1 MKTLATVLF
10 SLLLSVCGLAA
21 DADAAIVSTMGK
33 GVGVTAEEA
42 LKDSF
47 RDAVE
52 RAVGVF
58 VDAEAQA
65 ENDQLIRDQVLTHSN
80 AYIAKYKKVSE
91 RKIENGLQEVKIVA
105 EVKKGE
111 LTQKL
116 RDTMPEK
123 VFSLGDELKRRYD
136 ERQQIRIELNDQQQ
150 QETAKEISQEK
161 RDADAAALIRNTLA
175 DFNPTATMLDIAA
188 TGTKPTVTGTN
199 GETMVGYDLRMA
211 LSQEKYHKTLVPRL
225 KQLFGQITL
234 RKPQTENFILN
245 TVSSEMTP
253 STCARIFREGT
264 NVSMLAIPADSIW
277 ERSIE
282 INGSHCKLPE
292 CRFIRPGCKEICGRD
307 SPNVWIVDKIQGS
320 APKLRVGM
328 TGYVLAE
335 ACCNALADVVESWDK
350 LPAVEY
356 VAELVD
362 SSGETI
368 TAQTFHVLQELRW
381 IGFGDDLKSG
391 KSFYVMPWCQ
401 ISGYVVDEKIQL
413 FNGVLYDGNGNV
425 LEKADAQKK
434 VLKSLLSEEVRMHC
448 TFEVLEEELK
458 SAAAIRVRAAD
469 K

>member
-1 MKTLATVLF
+1 MKTLATF
-10 SLLLSVCGLAA
+10 LLSIVLPVCGQVA
-21 DADAAIVSTMGK
+21 DDAIVSTMGK

-65 ENDQLIRDQVLTHSN
+65 ENDQLIHDQVLTHSN
-80 AYIAKYKKVSE
+80 AYIEKYRTVSE
-91 RKIENGLQEVKIVA
+91 RKLENGLLEVKIVA

-123 VFSLGDELKRRYD
+123 MFSLGDELKRKYE
-136 ERQQIRIELNDQQQ
+136 ERQQLRLELDEQRR
-150 QETAKEISQEK
+150 QESAREISKEK
-161 RDADAAALIRNTLA
+161 RDADAVALVKSTLA
-175 DFNPTATMLDIAA
+175 DLNPTAMMIDIAA
-188 TGTKPTVTGTN
+188 LGTKPTVNETD
-199 GETMVGYDLRMA
+199 GETTVGFDLRMA

-234 RKPQTENFILN
+234 KEPQVVRFILSN
-245 TVSSEMTP
+245 ASSQMTP
-253 STCARIFREGT
+253 SLAFRCFREER
-264 NVSMLAIPADSIW
+264 NMSMLAIPADSIW

-282 INGSHCKLPE
+282 INGSPCKLPE
-292 CRFIRPGCKEICGRD
+292 CRFIRPVFKEICGRD
-307 SPNVWIVDKIQGS
+307 SPNVWIVDRIQGS
-320 APKLRVGM
+320 APKMRVSM

-335 ACCNALADVVESWDK
+335 DCYNALADVVDSWDK

-356 VAELVD
+356 MVELVD
-362 SSGETI
+362 SSDETI
-368 TAQTFHVLQELRW
+368 TSQNLRVLQALGW

-391 KSFYVMPWCQ
+391 KSFYVMPWYP
-401 ISGYVVDEKIQL
+401 ISGNVKVKTRL
-413 FNGVLYDGNGNV
+413 FGGVLYDENGNALGKV
-425 LEKADAQKK
+425 DAQNMI
-434 VLKSLLSEEVRMHC
+434 LKHLLSQEVRMRC
-448 TFEVLEEELK
+448 TFKILEEELK